1 LAERRRNCEVVDE
14 GGSSFVVFIVVC
26 VLIRGGD
33 DADGF
38 VAGGG
43 FLPAGVSSIMMQE
56 LLWAI
61 NDPGTA
67 VVGIWVF
74 GDADAVPAVG
84 DGCGSG

>member
-1 LAERRRNCEVVDE
+1 MVDERLAERRRNCEVVDK
-14 GGSSFVVFIVVC
+14 GGSSLFVVVDFIVVW

-33 DADGF
+33 DA
-38 VAGGG
+38 GGE

-67 VVGIWVF
+67 VVGF
-74 GDADAVPAVG
+74 GG
-84 DGCGSG
+84 DLGFRGC